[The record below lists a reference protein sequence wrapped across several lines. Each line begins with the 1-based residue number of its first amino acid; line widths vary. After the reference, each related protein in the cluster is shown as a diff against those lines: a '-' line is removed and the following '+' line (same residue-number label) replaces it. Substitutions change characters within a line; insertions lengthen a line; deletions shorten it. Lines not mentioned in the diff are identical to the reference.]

1 MKKNNNTC
9 NIVKDLSTLYIDNM
23 ISPSTKE
30 FIKNHLS
37 TCLECNDYY
46 NNMNSD
52 ILNELHSEKRN
63 DDIEFTYLKK
73 INNKITI
80 LKIFLT
86 IILSLII
93 LSILY
98 ILIKN
103 TYINNISSDSSSKIY
118 SVAQSNNYKLIEKS
132 TYKDL
137 SSNSEIKSETIYYY
151 KDGKYK
157 IDSGDTISYLE
168 DDNLNYIIVNN
179 DSKTIEYKTTNF
191 PIQKGNIYS
200 TFYSYLTI
208 SNFGIGFSIRSDD
221 YDNQDC
227 YVIKKNYENGFIET
241 WINKN
246 NNLIARTVESF
257 DYYYEDTTYSF
268 EENASLDSDIDNS
281 ILNEEEYKNYSIIN
295 SNN

>member
-246 NNLIARTVESF
+246 NNLIVRTVESF

>member
-1 MKKNNNTC
+1 MKNNNTC

-30 FIKNHLS
+30 FIENHLS